1 MVQLS
6 KNQKVSLKKEDA
18 TLKILQ
24 VGLGWDTRTDLDSI
38 AYLQDVSGKIKK
50 TVYFGNK
57 KEKGIFLNGDN
68 LTGEGDGDDEIITV
82 TLNKLP
88 DWVSKVSFCANIF
101 AAKMKL
107 WGVKDFSKVK
117 GAFIRIVNAE
127 TNKEICRYN
136 LQEEGKGFNAFYFA
150 DLIKTE
156 KDWEFV
162 AVGKGLNGSVEAIRS
177 QLEVH

>member
-57 KEKGIFLNGDN
+57 KEKGIFLNGGN
-68 LTGEGDGDDEIITV
+68 YSA
-82 TLNKLP
+82 P
-88 DWVSKVSFCANIF
+88 
-101 AAKMKL
+101 
-107 WGVKDFSKVK
+107 
-117 GAFIRIVNAE
+117 
-127 TNKEICRYN
+127 
-136 LQEEGKGFNAFYFA
+136 
-150 DLIKTE
+150 
-156 KDWEFV
+156 
-162 AVGKGLNGSVEAIRS
+162 
-177 QLEVH
+177 H